1 MRKKAPKNLIL
12 EGVGLNLGR
21 VWDALGSLVVTFGRI
36 LTLFWTFKIISCK
49 SIGPRWAPRGL
60 LDGFW
65 VALERFWDG
74 LGRVWGGIWKGL
86 EPFEQGM
93 DRFWICLAWFGL
105 AAAEF
110 INWTPALIR
119 EASQYSNSMYL
130 SGGETCY
137 IVNELIGWSHWMN
150 WLS

>member
-1 MRKKAPKNLIL
+1 MNFKGRLLKTHVKVTKKLIKNRCKFTIKKMRKKAPKNLIL

-74 LGRVWGGIWKGL
+74 LGRVWGGIWKDL

-93 DRFWICLAWFGL
+93 DRFWICLA
-105 AAAEF
+105 
-110 INWTPALIR
+110 
-119 EASQYSNSMYL
+119 
-130 SGGETCY
+130 
-137 IVNELIGWSHWMN
+137 
-150 WLS
+150 

>member
-74 LGRVWGGIWKGL
+74 LGRVWGGIWKG
-86 EPFEQGM
+86 
-93 DRFWICLAWFGL
+93 FWSLLSKEWTDFGYAWHDLAL
-105 AAAEF
+105 
-110 INWTPALIR
+110 LQQ
-119 EASQYSNSMYL
+119 SL
-130 SGGETCY
+130 
-137 IVNELIGWSHWMN
+137 
-150 WLS
+150 

>member
-1 MRKKAPKNLIL
+1 MCIRDRIKNRCTFTIKKKHAKKTPKNLIL
-12 EGVGLNLGR
+12 EGLEPNLGR

-60 LDGFW
+60 LDEFW
-65 VALERFWDG
+65 VALERFWDD

-93 DRFWICLAWFGL
+93 DRFWICLA
-105 AAAEF
+105 
-110 INWTPALIR
+110 
-119 EASQYSNSMYL
+119 
-130 SGGETCY
+130 
-137 IVNELIGWSHWMN
+137 
-150 WLS
+150 